1 MVLGPEAAV
10 PVALIFSFEN
20 AMHFTVAPLMM
31 ALAGSEKAKGLK
43 LAVKVIQR
51 ILLHP
56 FIIATMLGALVAWA
70 QFQLPDPLARLLD
83 YLAQAAAPCA
93 LFAMGV
99 TLALNPIRRVPH
111 ELGAIVTLKL
121 VIHPILCWV
130 VLSAVGDFSEVW
142 IYSAILLAGL
152 PTAASAFVIAQ
163 QYDLWVQR
171 ASASVL
177 MTTVFSVVTLTV
189 IAYFIVNGIVPA
201 DLFP

>member
-1 MVLGPEAAV
+1 
-10 PVALIFSFEN
+10 
-20 AMHFTVAPLMM
+20 
-31 ALAGSEKAKGLK
+31 
-43 LAVKVIQR
+43 
-51 ILLHP
+51 
-56 FIIATMLGALVAWA
+56 
-70 QFQLPDPLARLLD
+70 
-83 YLAQAAAPCA
+83 
-93 LFAMGV
+93 
-99 TLALNPIRRVPH
+99 
-111 ELGAIVTLKL
+111 
-121 VIHPILCWV
+121 
-130 VLSAVGDFSEVW
+130 VW